1 MISKLF
7 SLDYANK
14 IYYFNFNNGRY
25 QMYASGNPLDIIA
38 HTTVR
43 IECITN
49 SGVSTGTGFFFQ
61 FLEDKEKGSQV
72 PCIVTNKHVI
82 EGAKVGKLYFSPEKT
97 KGIRDLDNHYIFEV
111 ADFEN
116 KFILHPDPNVDL
128 AIFPL
133 AEVINQLKKEQ
144 KSFYYVFLN
153 KSNVISESY
162 LQKIPTIN
170 DILMIG
176 YPNGIWDTHHNLPII
191 RKGITATHPK
201 LSYCGK
207 NEFMI
212 DAACFPGSSGSPVF
226 LSYIGS
232 YIDPESQALV
242 AGTKILLLGV
252 LYAGPQHTTTGEIK
266 IINVPTV
273 DKPFAISSIP
283 NNLGLVIQ
291 IQKVLDFEDILSSL
305 INAKPI

>member
-1 MISKLF
+1 MH
-7 SLDYANK
+7 AP
-14 IYYFNFNNGRY
+14 
-25 QMYASGNPLDIIA
+25 GNPLDVIA

-43 IECITN
+43 IECITD

-61 FLEDKEKGSQV
+61 FLDNEEEGIHI

-82 EGAKVGKLYFSPEKT
+82 EGAKVGKLYLSPEKS
-97 KGIRDLDNHYIFEV
+97 KGVRDLDNHYIFNV
-111 ADFEN
+111 IDFEK

-133 AEVINQLKKEQ
+133 AEVIEQLEKEKQ
-144 KSFYYVFLN
+144 SFYYVFLN
-153 KSNVISESY
+153 KSNIAPKSFLE
-162 LQKIPTIN
+162 KIPTIN

-176 YPNGIWDTHHNLPII
+176 YPNGIWDTRHNLPII

-207 NEFMI
+207 DEFMI

-232 YIDPESQALV
+232 YVDPESNSLV
-242 AGTKILLLGV
+242 AGTKILLVGV

-273 DKPFAISSIP
+273 DKPIAVSSIP

-305 INAKPI
+305 ISMQRV

>member
-1 MISKLF
+1 MNAI
-7 SLDYANK
+7 
-14 IYYFNFNNGRY
+14 
-25 QMYASGNPLDIIA
+25 GNPLDIIA

-43 IECITN
+43 IECITD

-61 FLEDKEKGSQV
+61 FLDNEEEGV
-72 PCIVTNKHVI
+72 HIPCIVTNKHVI
-82 EGAKVGKLYFSPEKT
+82 EGAKVGKLYLSPEKA
-97 KGIRDLDNHYIFEV
+97 KGVRDLDNHYIFNV
-111 ADFEN
+111 VDFEK

-133 AEVINQLKKEQ
+133 AEVIEQLNEEKQ
-144 KSFYYVFLN
+144 SFYYVFLN
-153 KSNVISESY
+153 KNNIAPKSFLE
-162 LQKIPTIN
+162 KIPTIN

-176 YPNGIWDTHHNLPII
+176 YPNGIWDTRHNLPII

-207 NEFMI
+207 DEFMI

-232 YIDPESQALV
+232 YVDPESNSLV

-273 DKPFAISSIP
+273 DKPVSVSSIP

-305 INAKPI
+305 ISREHV